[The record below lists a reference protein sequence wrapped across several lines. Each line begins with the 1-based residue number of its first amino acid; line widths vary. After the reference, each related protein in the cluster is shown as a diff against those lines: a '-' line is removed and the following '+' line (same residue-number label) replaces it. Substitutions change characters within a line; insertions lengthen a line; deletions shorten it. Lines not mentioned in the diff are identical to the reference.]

1 MQATSYNVALINLSQ
16 QPELGEPIPH
26 ETTSHLIRIDA
37 REGFFHAMFSYRV
50 NPDQDFVTKIHDRTH
65 SQSAGSFGQF
75 NAETHTLDYCP
86 WPRSFRRDESFRNS
100 SIRLFQDS
108 YCLKDGVRWEGDGG
122 VDNGGFLGAL
132 RLSIVFAPVFSA
144 QKKDG
149 IVLPVGSVGQMIH
162 LSEEDT
168 LDNVLLELI
177 VAREL
182 HLLSRHSS
190 TKALFP
196 CSYILPLFRSE
207 YVWEAAKLLP
217 KTPST
222 QTNTKAHRVMLSMG
236 IPNSALSEELRKGTL
251 SVAEVWSFFCQFQG
265 IKLYENGSEKFQ
277 IDAAARSIIRVV
289 KDSISEHMFRVMDTN
304 CAQLYEL
311 FGFLSEQNIPYYT
324 GILAAHNITSVYQLA
339 VLSERGATKIAQLIA
354 EKGTRQAYAS
364 SLACELVKLR
374 SAVAVAKASPL
385 SGSLNSRFLNFIDSD
400 ASLVTVLQSS
410 SLFEIL
416 LSKKT
421 ALVAVFMACLV
432 AALFTLINHDS
443 TTTFAESKTM
453 FAIFQT
459 CAIVIYGVQMLAMV
473 VAHVASPR
481 QGKYVLS
488 FAAFLWFCLN
498 MWSYAV
504 SVRSAVYEEC
514 RTCAKKDPVVL
525 SQNSA
530 VLNVMSQTCWP
541 PVFAA
546 LSILM
551 LYKQNWCVPLCLIM
565 ISTVIL
571 VPAFVSIYSLPTA
584 SNTLLVFSN
593 GGGYNVPLMLF
604 WLLLYL
610 LFRVFLRIGNQHALG
625 IYARNSAIANKA
637 YLNMNPDDMER
648 LRLLTHSQPTTSV
661 SGKLG
666 IALDKLQKASAAPI
680 VQPHASFE
688 SLIKDAEFINYPLQE
703 WVSTWLGSSDANMDA
718 ASKYLCSFS
727 DDGDRPHP
735 QSPEDAQFSGAIQG
749 IHVRGPVKHIDRAI
763 AKVASALRTFVSLF
777 FCFELCCRRTVP
789 TRATSGA

>member
-1 MQATSYNVALINLSQ
+1 MIQTTSYNIALNLSR

-26 ETTSHLIRIDA
+26 ETASHLIRIDV
-37 REGFFHAMFSYRV
+37 REGFFHAMLSYRV

-100 SIRLFQDS
+100 SLRLFQDA

-122 VDNGGFLGAL
+122 AHNGGFLGAL

-149 IVLPVGSVGQMIH
+149 IVLPVGSVGQMIQ

-207 YVWEAAKLLP
+207 CVWEAAKLLP

-236 IPNSALSEELRKGTL
+236 IPDSGLSEELRKGTL
-251 SVAEVWSFFCQFQG
+251 TVYEVWSFFCQFQG

-277 IDAAARSIIRVV
+277 IDAAARSILRVV
-289 KDSISEHMFRVMDTN
+289 KDSMSEHMFRVMDTN

-324 GILAAHNITSVYQLA
+324 GILAAHNITSVYKLA

-385 SGSLNSRFLNFIDSD
+385 SGSLNSRFRNFIDSD

-421 ALVAVFMACLV
+421 ALVAIFIACLV
-432 AALFTLINHDS
+432 AALFTLINNDS
-443 TTTFAESKTM
+443 TTTFAESRTM
-453 FAIFQT
+453 FTIFQS
-459 CAIVIYGVQMLAMV
+459 CSIVIYGVQMLAMV

-498 MWSYAV
+498 TWSYAV

-514 RTCAKKDPVVL
+514 KHCAKKDPVVL
-525 SQNSA
+525 SQNSV
-530 VLNVMSQTCWP
+530 VLNVMCQACWP

-551 LYKQNWCVPLCLIM
+551 LCRQNWCVPLCLTM
-565 ISTVIL
+565 ISATIL
-571 VPAFVSIYSLPTA
+571 VPAFVSIYSLPTS
-584 SNTLLVFSN
+584 SNVLFVLSSVSS
-593 GGGYNVPLMLF
+593 YNVPLLTF

-610 LFRVFLRIGNQHALG
+610 LFRVFLRIGNQHALC
-625 IYARNSAIANKA
+625 IFARNSSIANEA
-637 YLNMNPDDMER
+637 YLNMCPNDMER
-648 LRLLTHSQPTTSV
+648 LRLLTHSQPTASV
-661 SGKLG
+661 SDKLG
-666 IALDKLQKASAAPI
+666 IALDKLQKTSGAPI

-688 SLIKDAEFINYPLQE
+688 SLIKDAEFINYPFQE
-703 WVSTWLGSSDANMDA
+703 WLSTWLSSADANMDA
-718 ASKYLCSFS
+718 ASNFLCCLS
-727 DDGDRPHP
+727 DDHNRPHP
-735 QSPEDAQFSGAIQG
+735 QPPEDAQFSGAIHG

-763 AKVASALRTFVSLF
+763 AKVAIAPRTIFSLLL
-777 FCFELCCRRTVP
+777 CFELCCRRIAP
-789 TRATSGA
+789 TQATSSA